1 MTRIDQMKYN
11 TSYILGAILAIP
23 VAIITGIISM
33 NIFQFEMW
41 IDTLIMLGSYI
52 MTFLPVQ
59 QKAAHT
65 YLKDIGLS
73 KNDYKYVKK
82 QLKIAAPKIKHLL
95 AQYKKVRSLSEL
107 KNVNEI
113 NKLARVIFKNV
124 QKAPSKFFNVDS
136 FFFSHLDNTVNLLN
150 EYLYLS
156 RMPHKTKED
165 QQLLNH
171 AKLTL
176 DELKRT
182 LQADLRAL
190 NKENYETMR
199 VEINLA
205 DNYTTKQLF
214 SQKQPQIDHKEKAP
228 IQFKNRVHHE
238 EERK

>member
-1 MTRIDQMKYN
+1 
-11 TSYILGAILAIP
+11 
-23 VAIITGIISM
+23 
-33 NIFQFEMW
+33 
-41 IDTLIMLGSYI
+41 
-52 MTFLPVQ
+52 
-59 QKAAHT
+59 
-65 YLKDIGLS
+65 
-73 KNDYKYVKK
+73 
-82 QLKIAAPKIKHLL
+82 
-95 AQYKKVRSLSEL
+95 
-107 KNVNEI
+107 
-113 NKLARVIFKNV
+113 
-124 QKAPSKFFNVDS
+124 
-136 FFFSHLDNTVNLLN
+136 
-150 EYLYLS
+150 
-156 RMPHKTKED
+156 MPHKTKED

-214 SQKQPQIDHKEKAP
+214 SQKQPQIEHKEKAP